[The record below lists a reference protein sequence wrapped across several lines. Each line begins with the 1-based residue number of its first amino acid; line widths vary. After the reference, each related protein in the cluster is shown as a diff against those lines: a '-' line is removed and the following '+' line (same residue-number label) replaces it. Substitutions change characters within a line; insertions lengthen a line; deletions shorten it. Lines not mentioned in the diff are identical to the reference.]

1 MRFYI
6 IPLGLVHRILRKGVT
21 RILGKEELED
31 LRADL
36 VTPITQFVDE
46 VYDDTVG
53 DVMKDHHSVSC
64 RPKNEGAEEM
74 ISEDRRA

>member
-6 IPLGLVHRILRKGVT
+6 IPLGLVHRILHKGAT

-31 LRADL
+31 LKSDL

-46 VYDDTVG
+46 VYDDTIG
-53 DVMKDHHSVSC
+53 DVMKDHHSMSC
-64 RPKNEGAEEM
+64 RPKNEGAGEM
-74 ISEDRRA
+74 ASEDR